1 MSKFLNNITATNAE
15 LKVKRAKQ
23 LERFAKIE
31 KKNILDAL
39 SMKKEKTLY
48 ELDRLYDLS
57 PKHTTDL
64 AYRDDFD
71 PKKWAEETSTL
82 EIELMTLEM
91 KIRTLATSYEE
102 WFGREKKEGE

>member
-1 MSKFLNNITATNAE
+1 MSKFLNNITASNAD
-15 LKVKRAKQ
+15 LKRKRASQ
-23 LERFAKIE
+23 LETFAKIE
-31 KKNILDAL
+31 KKSILDAL
-39 SMKKEKTLY
+39 SMRREKVLY
-48 ELDRLYDLS
+48 EIDRLYDLS